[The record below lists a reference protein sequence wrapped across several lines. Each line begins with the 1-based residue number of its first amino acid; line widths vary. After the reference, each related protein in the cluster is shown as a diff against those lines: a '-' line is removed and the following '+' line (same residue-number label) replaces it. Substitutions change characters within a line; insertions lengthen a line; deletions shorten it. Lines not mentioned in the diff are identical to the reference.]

1 MHIHTVEEDYEYRMK
16 NIMEEFLEDHD
27 ELKGLDVDELQ
38 DKLWEPEYAKAF
50 GRAVIEDMISF
61 SGDELFE
68 VEDK

>member
-1 MHIHTVEEDYEYRMK
+1 MHIHTIEEDYEYRMK
-16 NIMEEFLEDHD
+16 NIMEDLLEDYP
-27 ELKGLDVDELQ
+27 ELKKLDVDELQ

-50 GRAVIEDMISF
+50 GRAVIEDMMSF

>member
-1 MHIHTVEEDYEYRMK
+1 MRTIEENYEYRMK
-16 NIMEEFLEDHD
+16 NIIESFLEDNE
-27 ELKGLDVDELQ
+27 ELNGLDVDELQ

-68 VEDK
+68 TK

>member
-16 NIMEEFLEDHD
+16 RIMEDFLDNYP
-27 ELKGLDVDELQ
+27 ELKELDVDELQ

-50 GRAVIEDMISF
+50 GRAVIEDMMSF

-68 VEDK
+68 IKD

>member
-16 NIMEEFLEDHD
+16 NIMEDFLEDYP
-27 ELKGLDVDELQ
+27 ELKELDVDELQ

-50 GRAVIEDMISF
+50 GRAVIEDMMSF